1 MTEQLIL
8 NPATKRYVKM
18 GSANHKRLIRDGK
31 LPAMETLPVQSKVK
45 TPQSLEAKTESEIIT
60 HTVNII
66 EKNKESLKGLSQGDM
81 DDMISKLL
89 YERLVLLPSK
99 RLVGRPLTVRASP
112 LQTQNKTTSLQT
124 KKTKPSVIQKPLSMR
139 SRRPPKE
146 ESSEE
151 DDITSSQI
159 ETTDNESE
167 ED

>member
-18 GSANHKRLIRDGK
+18 GSANHRRLIRDGK

-45 TPQSLEAKTESEIIT
+45 TPQSLEAKTESEIIS

-66 EKNKESLKGLSQGDM
+66 EKNKESLKGLSQSDM

-99 RLVGRPLTVRASP
+99 RLVGRPLESS
-112 LQTQNKTTSLQT
+112 KTTSSQT

-139 SRRPPKE
+139 QRKKKE
-146 ESSEE
+146 ISSDE
-151 DDITSSQI
+151 DEITASQI
-159 ETTDNESE
+159 ETTENDSE